1 MRKET
6 PAVAGM
12 ASLFVIAVL
21 LAMVT
26 SYILPSQYRVFG
38 SNTNSLGNSLYLFAV
53 VAIFTVV
60 ILAIARWYKARLIQ
74 IIILFAVGMTVLYV
88 TYPPLILLLGNN
100 DILFGDIADLAF
112 VIAAVIGVLT
122 VILLYK
128 YPEWWVI
135 DATGVVMAAGTAAI
149 FGISLDIS
157 VVLVVLVIFALYD
170 YISVHKTKHMVTLAD
185 NVMDLRL
192 PVLLVIP
199 KHLPYSFLKQ
209 ERLKKQLEEKTEREA
224 MFMGLGD
231 IVFPGMLVISA
242 LVFLPQPMTA
252 VGLYGNILVALC
264 TLVGCLGGF
273 LVLMHFV
280 LKGDPQPGLPLL
292 NGGAIIAYLVS
303 AYFVF
308 GPGLGL
314 TMPSLGW

>member
-26 SYILPSQYRVFG
+26 SYILPNQYRVFG
-38 SNTNSLGNSLYLFAV
+38 SNTNSLENSLYLFAV
-53 VAIFTVV
+53 VAIFTAV
-60 ILAIARWYKARLIQ
+60 ILAIARWYKAKLIQ

-88 TYPPLILLLGNN
+88 AYPPLILLLG
-100 DILFGDIADLAF
+100 DYDLLFDGIADLAF
-112 VIAAVIGVLT
+112 VIAAVIGVLV

-149 FGISLDIS
+149 FGISLDIP
-157 VVLVVLVIFALYD
+157 VVLVVLVIFAVYD
-170 YISVHKTKHMVTLAD
+170 YISVHKTKHMVSLAD

-209 ERLKKQLEEKTEREA
+209 ERLKKQLEDKTEREA

-242 LVFLPQPMTA
+242 LVFLPQGTMTA
-252 VGLYGNILVALC
+252 AGLYGNILVALC
-264 TLVGCLGGF
+264 TLVGCVGGF
-273 LVLMHFV
+273 IVLMRFV

-292 NGGAIIAYLVS
+292 NGGAMIAYLIS
-303 AYFVF
+303 AYIVF
-308 GPGLGL
+308 GAGFGL
-314 TMPSLGW
+314 TMPSL